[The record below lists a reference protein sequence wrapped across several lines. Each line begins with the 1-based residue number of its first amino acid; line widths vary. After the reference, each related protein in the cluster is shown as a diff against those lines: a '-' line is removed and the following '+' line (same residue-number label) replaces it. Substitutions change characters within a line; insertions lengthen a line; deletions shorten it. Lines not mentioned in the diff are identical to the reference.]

1 MVESCLPGSRIILS
15 QGLCL
20 NLFCSLDAESAE
32 SDDKDRYFP
41 PFTTSMPEVLGV
53 WEQRG
58 GVFVVGLL
66 DLRKEK
72 MDAFL
77 RLCGELETDRG
88 LFGT

>member
-1 MVESCLPGSRIILS
+1 
-15 QGLCL
+15 
-20 NLFCSLDAESAE
+20 
-32 SDDKDRYFP
+32 
-41 PFTTSMPEVLGV
+41 MPEVLGV

-58 GVFVVGLL
+58 GVFVIGLL

-77 RLCGELETDRG
+77 WLCGELETDRG